1 MPDILFSTKSIDDTR
16 KETIQ
21 NSLESI
27 YESLIFFTS
36 PSFYNFVRSV
46 HISLLGQLNEFYKI
60 INGRTCQ
67 NNLPAVY
74 AFLKVS

>member
-21 NSLESI
+21 YSLESI

-46 HISLLGQLNEFYKI
+46 HISLLGSAWSAERIL
-60 INGRTCQ
+60 Q
-67 NNLPAVY
+67 NH
-74 AFLKVS
+74 KW